1 MSDEYEH
8 VARSKLKLKTDSNK
22 ISKKKKKDKKNRDKL
37 EREHEQHKEALNDIQ
52 SSSAPRRTM
61 TKAELS
67 FKKMQEKMVSGS
79 HLQKKKF
86 LFFQL
91 RNKWLV
97 CLMQCFVCFHFQQE
111 KRIMEKASQTHKQR
125 VEKFNEH
132 LDNLTEHFDI
142 PKVSWTK

>member
-1 MSDEYEH
+1 MADEYEH

-22 ISKKKKKDKKNRDKL
+22 ISKKKKKDKKKREKL
-37 EREHEQHKEALNDIQ
+37 ERELDQEQHYNREKIDN
-52 SSSAPRRTM
+52 APQAPVRSM

-67 FKKMQEKMVSGS
+67 FKKMQEKMVNI
-79 HLQKKKF
+79 QCENIKKKCHS
-86 LFFQL
+86 
-91 RNKWLV
+91 NKFKMTKLLPCV
-97 CLMQCFVCFHFQQE
+97 LQQE

>member
-8 VARSKLKLKTDSNK
+8 VARGKLKLKTDSSK
-22 ISKKKKKDKKNRDKL
+22 VSKKKKKKDKKNREQM
-37 EREHEQHKEALNDIQ
+37 EREHETNYSDEKLNNIPQ
-52 SSSAPRRTM
+52 APVRTM

-67 FKKMQEKMVSGS
+67 FKKMQEKMVSEN
-79 HLQKKKF
+79 
-86 LFFQL
+86 LFSSSNIRL
-91 RNKWLV
+91 NCV
-97 CLMQCFVCFHFQQE
+97 CLFVFQQE
-111 KRIMEKASQTHKQR
+111 KRIMEKATLTHKQR